1 MSTYSGVSNIGIKDK
16 HYFISWSLADEKKL
30 KQYTKRITSIPP
42 TDPEYTKLA
51 DAMIELVQKRHDDHK
66 NYDAE
71 LGHDWLKVSPIN
83 EPHFEE
89 DMCTFNGIRKLLQ
102 IYIGTA
108 TGTFKYMARGTAA
121 GTPLPYNTTLQTET
135 GSRQDCSTTGF
146 HEVKGVSIRAFSSYV
161 SSLATATMHQIGLF
175 DATSAGNMLAIH
187 DFGGVGQVHTVNT
200 DSFSL
205 GMIIDFQ
212 PLGDL

>member
-1 MSTYSGVSNIGIKDK
+1 MPSGLSNITVKDK
-16 HYFISWSLADEKKL
+16 HYFISWSLADEQKL
-30 KQYTKRITSIPP
+30 KQYTKRITSLNPI
-42 TDPEYTKLA
+42 DPEYTKLA

-66 NYDAE
+66 NYEAE

-83 EPHFEE
+83 EPHFEN

-102 IYIGTA
+102 IYMGTA
-108 TGTFKYMARGTAA
+108 SGTFKYMARGTAA
-121 GTPLPYNTTLQTET
+121 GTPLPYLTALGTET

-146 HEVKGVSIRAFSSYV
+146 HEIKGSSIRAFSTYAST
-161 SSLATATMHQIGLF
+161 LATATHHQIGLF

-187 DFGGVGQVHTVNT
+187 DFGGIGQVHTVNS

-205 GMIIDFQ
+205 GMIIDFL
-212 PLGDL
+212 PVGDL

>member
-1 MSTYSGVSNIGIKDK
+1 MKAISNIGVKDK
-16 HYFISWSLADEKKL
+16 HYFISWSLTDEQKL
-30 KQYTKRITSIPP
+30 KQYTKRITSFSP
-42 TDPEYTKLA
+42 TDPEYSKLA

-89 DMCTFNGIRKLLQ
+89 DMCTFNGVRKLLQ

-108 TGTFKYMARGTAA
+108 SGTFKYMARGTAA
-121 GTPLPYNTTLQTET
+121 GTPLPYLTALGTET
-135 GSRQDCSTTGF
+135 GARQDCSTTGF
-146 HEVKGVSIRAFSSYV
+146 HEIKGVSIRAFSTYASTV
-161 SSLATATMHQIGLF
+161 ATATMHQIGLF

-187 DFGGVGQVHTVNT
+187 DFGGIGHFHTVNT

-205 GMIIDFQ
+205 GMIIDFL
-212 PLGDL
+212 PVGDL